1 MDRLSPRSKILVT
14 LTLTLVLSL
23 LLFGSLAHGQ
33 LSDFLQAAFIDV
45 GQGDSVWLHASD
57 GTDILIDGGP
67 RSAGPTVVA
76 YLQQE
81 GIDDIEVVILSHADS
96 DHVGGLIDVL
106 RSSIPVDAVLYNDQH
121 FASLTYQQFLTETM
135 KRGLTPTPA
144 QCATICY

>member
-76 YLQQE
+76 YLQ
-81 GIDDIEVVILSHADS
+81 
-96 DHVGGLIDVL
+96 
-106 RSSIPVDAVLYNDQH
+106 
-121 FASLTYQQFLTETM
+121 
-135 KRGLTPTPA
+135 
-144 QCATICY
+144 